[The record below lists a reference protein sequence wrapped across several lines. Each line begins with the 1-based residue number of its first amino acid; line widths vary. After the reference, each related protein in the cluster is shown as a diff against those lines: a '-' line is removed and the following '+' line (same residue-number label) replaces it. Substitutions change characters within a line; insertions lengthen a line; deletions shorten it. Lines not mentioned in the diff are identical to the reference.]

1 MAPTFTIYQ
10 DPPAASK
17 PRVSSKPLSTQSSS
31 SRSFGHPASCSTSL
45 LARDADK
52 ENVDPATGKGR
63 ATTTKPK
70 NKKSLSSKNKD
81 TSPKPSSKGPKTSRT
96 GSAAPGPAKSGKA
109 TRISP
114 YPDPVVPSFMSEL
127 SSNLASSLEQ
137 PTPCL
142 ITGFSASSLSDFA
155 EPEFDLQSDFVQQPS
170 PTRPAPAVGASA
182 LWTSLPS
189 QTPEIDS
196 DQKARDLT
204 ELPLADLSEAFV
216 TGVSNGTKKSTRQ
229 NRVTMSHE
237 FTLSFLDESMTCLPP
252 TLQMTPRFERHYAL
266 IADFDSDVSVF

>member
-10 DPPAASK
+10 DPPAVSQ
-17 PRVSSKPLSTQSSS
+17 PRVTSKHLSTQSSS
-31 SRSFGHPASCSTSL
+31 ARSSGRPVSCSTSL

-52 ENVDPATGKGR
+52 ENVDPASGKGR
-63 ATTTKPK
+63 AFTTK

-81 TSPKPSSKGPKTSRT
+81 ASPKPSNKVPKVSR
-96 GSAAPGPAKSGKA
+96 SAAPGPAKSGKA
-109 TRISP
+109 VRTSP

-127 SSNLASSLEQ
+127 SFNLTSSLEQ

-155 EPEFDLQSDFVQQPS
+155 EPDFDLQSDFVQQPS
-170 PTRPAPAVGASA
+170 PTRVAPVVGASA
-182 LWTSLPS
+182 LWTSLSS
-189 QTPEIDS
+189 QTPEIDP

-204 ELPLADLSEAFV
+204 ELPLADLSEAFA
-216 TGVSNGTKKSTRQ
+216 TCISNGTKKSTYQ
-229 NRVTMSHE
+229 NKASMPNE

-252 TLQMTPRFERHYAL
+252 TLQMTPGFERHYAL
-266 IADFDSDVSVF
+266 IADFESDVSVF

>member
-17 PRVSSKPLSTQSSS
+17 ARVSSKPLSTQSNS
-31 SRSFGHPASCSTSL
+31 SRSFGLPASCSTSL

-52 ENVDPATGKGR
+52 ENVDPAGKGR
-63 ATTTKPK
+63 ATTTKSN

-81 TSPKPSSKGPKTSRT
+81 TSPKPSSKVSKALRT

-109 TRISP
+109 ARISP
-114 YPDPVVPSFMSEL
+114 YPDPVMPSFMSEL
-127 SSNLASSLEQ
+127 SFNLASSLEQ

-170 PTRPAPAVGASA
+170 PTRSAPAVGASA
-182 LWTSLPS
+182 LWTSFPPS
-189 QTPEIDS
+189 TPEIDS

-204 ELPLADLSEAFV
+204 ELPLADLSEAFA

-252 TLQMTPRFERHYAL
+252 KLQMTPRFERHYAL

>member
-10 DPPAASK
+10 DPPAVSQ
-17 PRVSSKPLSTQSSS
+17 PRASSKPLSTHSSS
-31 SRSFGHPASCSTSL
+31 ARSFGHPAPCSTSL

-52 ENVDPATGKGR
+52 ENVDPVTGKGR
-63 ATTTKPK
+63 ATTTKHK

-81 TSPKPSSKGPKTSRT
+81 TSTKSSSKAPKASRSI
-96 GSAAPGPAKSGKA
+96 SAAPGPAKPGKPA
-109 TRISP
+109 RTSP
-114 YPDPVVPSFMSEL
+114 YPDPVAPSFMSEL
-127 SSNLASSLEQ
+127 SFNLASSLEQ

-170 PTRPAPAVGASA
+170 PTRPTPVVGATA
-182 LWTSLPS
+182 LRSS

-204 ELPLADLSEAFV
+204 ELPLADISEAF
-216 TGVSNGTKKSTRQ
+216 TTCVSNGTKKSTCL
-229 NRVTMSHE
+229 NKVPMSNE
-237 FTLSFLDESMTCLPP
+237 FTLSFLDESITCLPP
-252 TLQMTPRFERHYAL
+252 ILQMTPRFERQYAL